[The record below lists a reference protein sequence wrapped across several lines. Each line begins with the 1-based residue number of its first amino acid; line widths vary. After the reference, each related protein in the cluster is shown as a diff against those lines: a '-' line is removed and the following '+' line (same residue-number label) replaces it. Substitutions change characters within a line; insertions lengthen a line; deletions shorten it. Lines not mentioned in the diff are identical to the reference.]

1 MGISNGVFILLLAGA
16 IYLFSRQVGRIRRN
30 ILLGRE
36 EDRSDRKSER
46 WQTMLKVAFGQSK
59 MGARPVA
66 AIMHLLVYVGFVL
79 INIEVLEIMLDGI
92 LGTHR
97 VFHEVLGS
105 FYFVVINFF
114 EVLALGVVIGV
125 LVFLAR
131 RLVVRV
137 PRFWKPEMKGWPT
150 KDALYILYIELILM
164 AALLIMNASDSILM
178 STSPEVLAGLG
189 LEKYSLS
196 MNGSFLISGFIAPL
210 LPEDLSTLAMIERGS
225 WWFHIIG
232 ILAFLNYLP
241 ISKHFHIIIAFP
253 ATFYSNLNPKGRF
266 NNMESVTNEVKL
278 MMDPNADPFAAPAPD
293 ENQVPQAFGAKDVK
307 DLSWKSLLDS
317 YTCTECGRCT
327 SECPANQTGKL
338 LSPRKIMIDTRDRL
352 EEVGK
357 NIDTHGADYD
367 DGKSLLG
374 DYISKEELWACTSCN
389 ACTQACPINLDPL
402 SVIVEMRR
410 FMVMELSDAPQE
422 LNGMFTNIENNG
434 APWQFAQADRLNWKD
449 E

>member
-16 IYLFSRQVGRIRRN
+16 IYLFSRQVGKIRRN

-79 INIEVLEIMLDGI
+79 INIEVLEIILDGI

-241 ISKHFHIIIAFP
+241 ISKHFHIIMAFP